1 MGSQH
6 IETKHTL
13 QDMPKAEFEEY
24 IEKFLF
30 SEKEKEILTDI
41 YANKIELWKIGV
53 KHGYSESGIKK
64 IHSKLLKKIIKKL

>member
-13 QDMPKAEFEEY
+13 QNMPKAEFEEY

-30 SEKEKEILTDI
+30 SEKEKEILIDI
-41 YANKIELWKIGV
+41 YINRLELWKIGN
-53 KHGYSESGIKK
+53 KHGYSESGIKR
-64 IHSKLLKKIIKKL
+64 IHSKALKKIIKTL